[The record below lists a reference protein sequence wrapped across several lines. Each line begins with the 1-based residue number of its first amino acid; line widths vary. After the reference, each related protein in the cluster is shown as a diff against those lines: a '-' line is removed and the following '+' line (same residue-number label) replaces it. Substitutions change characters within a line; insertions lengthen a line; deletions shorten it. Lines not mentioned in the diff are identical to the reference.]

1 MKKMILVG
9 AIAVLAACGSTKS
22 DVSVGAGGNDTSVT
36 TAGATK
42 ATDDTATSISGSDDT
57 ITVEN
62 FGDMPPKCIELL
74 GKFLKAIEPVVSKVD
89 WDKAT
94 LGDFD
99 KFGEQFKTES
109 DAFDADTT
117 AAGCD
122 KYNLQ
127 GSDEKQIQQMEALA
141 AVEAPGTVAF
151 IKFLGSL
158 ASAATASGSI
168 PSDCAGTI
176 AAIEPFLAEGKTM
189 QELTMAQVTQF
200 GQLMTGI
207 SSNCTSDEASAFFA
221 RPDVTTFMGG

>member
-1 MKKMILVG
+1 MKKIILVG

-22 DVSVGAGGNDTSVT
+22 DVSVGAGSNDTSVT
-36 TAGATK
+36 T

-62 FGDMPPKCIELL
+62 FGDMPPQCIALL
-74 GKFLKAIEPVVSKVD
+74 GKFLKKIEPVVSEID

-94 LGDFD
+94 LGDFNT
-99 KFGEQFKTES
+99 FGEQFKTES
-109 DAFDADTT
+109 DAFDADST

-127 GSDEKQIQQMEALA
+127 GSDEKQIEQMAALA
-141 AVEAPGTVAF
+141 AVEAPGTVGF

-158 ASAATASGSI
+158 AASATASGSI

-176 AAIEPFLAEGKTM
+176 AAIEPFLADGKTM
-189 QELTMAQVTQF
+189 QDLTMAQVTQL

-207 SSNCTSDEASAFFA
+207 SSNCTTEEASAFFA
-221 RPDVTTFMGG
+221 RPDVTTFIGG